1 MNIFALDDDP
11 WTAAELQRDELV
23 PEMVL
28 KTAQLVSTA
37 VLTHPIWKEMLD
49 GRDYEF
55 YRVSHVTHPC
65 SLWARETPQNF
76 AWLVEHGFALGF
88 EYLNRYG
95 KAHPSV
101 RIFDS
106 ALVLIDREDFQA
118 LLDVSIRTPFA
129 MAMPEGFKSDNPV
142 ASYQAYYRDEKV
154 PMLDGTFKL
163 KLVVDNKEIS

>member
-11 WTAAELQRDELV
+11 WTAAERQHDKHV
-23 PEMVL
+23 PKMTLE
-28 KTAQLVSTA
+28 TAQLISTA
-37 VLTHPIWKEMLD
+37 VRTNPVWFEMLD
-49 GRDYEF
+49 GRDAEF
-55 YRVSHVTHPC
+55 YKATHINHPC
-65 SLWARETPQNF
+65 SKWARETAQNF
-76 AWLVEHGFALGF
+76 AWLVEHGYALGF
-88 EYLNRYG
+88 EFLKRYG
-95 KAHPSV
+95 KAHASV